1 MTNLSIDHAAQEI
14 SHLRREIN
22 RHNSLYHQHDA
33 PEIPD
38 VDYDRLF
45 DRLLELEAQFPTLVT
60 SDSPSQRVG
69 DTPLNSFTQVTH
81 DIPMMSLAKVFND
94 SDLADFESRIQKR
107 LDSDVVPSYSCEPK
121 IDGVAVSLLY
131 VEGRLVRA
139 ATRGD
144 GVTGEDITQNVRT
157 IRDIP
162 LSLNASDANDLSKA
176 SKVSNA
182 SNANVALP
190 QRLEVRGEIY
200 MSRAGFAAMNAEA
213 IDVGERTFVNPRNAA
228 SGTLRQLDP
237 RIAAKRPL
245 RFFTYG
251 VGLVEAVTVQAGGD
265 PTAGL
270 FDGSPVNVDNL
281 PQNLPANIPQNSP
294 QNVSPNL
301 PQNWPDTHSGVSA
314 LLEQWGLPFN
324 PDRAVVTGYAACLEY
339 AQGLLKKRP
348 TLDYEIDG
356 AVIKVDKLRLQN
368 ELGSNSRTP
377 RWAMAYKF
385 PAEEASTVVNDV
397 EFQVGRT
404 GTITPVARLEPV
416 FVGGVTVSNATLH
429 NMDEIER
436 LGLQIGDR
444 VIIRRAGD
452 VIPKIVSVIHRS
464 DIADSESNTIK
475 NVSAETFFADAAATQ
490 AQPPVNMPRP
500 SNTQQPIDIQQPAR
514 VPKPTNTQQPID
526 AQQPARVPVTMPL
539 QCPACSSP
547 VEKDGDVLYRCTG
560 GLICP
565 AQRKEALRH
574 FCSRGALDIEGLGEK
589 LVEQLVDANLVNT
602 VADVFTL
609 SKEQLVSLERMGEKS
624 ADNLLAAINKAKQ
637 TTMPR
642 LLFGLGIREVGEAT
656 ALALASHF
664 GSLDNLMKADPH
676 ALVQVADV
684 GPIMAE
690 HIAHFFANE
699 ENHRVIA
706 ELRHRGV
713 NWPEH
718 QAQTLS
724 DALAGQT
731 YVITGSLDTMTR
743 DDARAQLQALG
754 AKVAGSVSKKTSVVV
769 AGPGAGSK
777 LDKALEFGVKVI
789 DEQALIALLHE
800 LGTDD
805 PGI

>member
-1 MTNLSIDHAAQEI
+1 
-14 SHLRREIN
+14 
-22 RHNSLYHQHDA
+22 
-33 PEIPD
+33 
-38 VDYDRLF
+38 
-45 DRLLELEAQFPTLVT
+45 
-60 SDSPSQRVG
+60 
-69 DTPLNSFTQVTH
+69 
-81 DIPMMSLAKVFND
+81 
-94 SDLADFESRIQKR
+94 
-107 LDSDVVPSYSCEPK
+107 
-121 IDGVAVSLLY
+121 
-131 VEGRLVRA
+131 
-139 ATRGD
+139 
-144 GVTGEDITQNVRT
+144 
-157 IRDIP
+157 
-162 LSLNASDANDLSKA
+162 
-176 SKVSNA
+176 
-182 SNANVALP
+182 
-190 QRLEVRGEIY
+190 
-200 MSRAGFAAMNAEA
+200 
-213 IDVGERTFVNPRNAA
+213 
-228 SGTLRQLDP
+228 
-237 RIAAKRPL
+237 
-245 RFFTYG
+245 
-251 VGLVEAVTVQAGGD
+251 
-265 PTAGL
+265 
-270 FDGSPVNVDNL
+270 
-281 PQNLPANIPQNSP
+281 
-294 QNVSPNL
+294 
-301 PQNWPDTHSGVSA
+301 
-314 LLEQWGLPFN
+314 
-324 PDRAVVTGYAACLEY
+324 
-339 AQGLLKKRP
+339 
-348 TLDYEIDG
+348 
-356 AVIKVDKLRLQN
+356 
-368 ELGSNSRTP
+368 
-377 RWAMAYKF
+377 
-385 PAEEASTVVNDV
+385 
-397 EFQVGRT
+397 
-404 GTITPVARLEPV
+404 
-416 FVGGVTVSNATLH
+416 
-429 NMDEIER
+429 
-436 LGLQIGDR
+436 
-444 VIIRRAGD
+444 
-452 VIPKIVSVIHRS
+452 
-464 DIADSESNTIK
+464 
-475 NVSAETFFADAAATQ
+475 
-490 AQPPVNMPRP
+490 
-500 SNTQQPIDIQQPAR
+500 
-514 VPKPTNTQQPID
+514 
-526 AQQPARVPVTMPL
+526 MPL

-777 LDKALEFGVKVI
+777 LDKAVEFGVKVI